1 MDAAVAGIVGA
12 IAGGV
17 IGAIATL
24 AATVVSGWL
33 SARQARN
40 QARVAL
46 VREIMRYRGDQKR
59 LVDALNEI
67 PLMFGHDAECVRLLR
82 SMTGAASDGAR
93 TNALRDLI
101 IRLAKLAKINKTV
114 THSDITTPLSY
125 VE

>member
-1 MDAAVAGIVGA
+1 MDAALAGIVGA

-24 AATVVSGWL
+24 IATVISGWL

-59 LVDALNEI
+59 LVDGLNEV
-67 PLMFGHDAECVRLLR
+67 PLMFGHDDECMRSLR
-82 SMTGAASDGAR
+82 AVTGAASDDAR
-93 TNALRDLI
+93 TNAVKDLI
-101 IRLAKLAKINKTV
+101 IRLAKLAKISATV
-114 THSDITTPLSY
+114 THSDITTPLKY